1 MSHLWV
7 DFDEDM
13 LFRVDKDLQE
23 ASFVERT
30 VDEGE
35 KLLML
40 KEENVRGGKRGKEAK
55 DRASVCVC
63 VRMWNVCVY
72 GCSPKRHRL
81 ESAKPPEVW
90 NIEPRNDRS
99 QRPCTPLSKK
109 KNPVEKRKHSAE
121 DSNQTFRFDGKR

>member
-1 MSHLWV
+1 VVARPTNNIDNYSRIFKKTVLSFSVFCMSHLWV
-7 DFDEDM
+7 DFDEDV

-40 KEENVRGGKRGKEAK
+40 KEENVRGRKRGKEAK

-90 NIEPRNDRS
+90 NIEPRTTGADRAP
-99 QRPCTPLSKK
+99 R
-109 KNPVEKRKHSAE
+109 
-121 DSNQTFRFDGKR
+121 